1 MNNLNN
7 FKLNPCSAT
16 MKVCEPNDINCI
28 NNKCFET
35 LGAFENASSL
45 NQIRNLPQSSNC
57 NICVENAKAVIGKD
71 DCDLRL
77 TDAPIFN
84 QTPHYFPNI
93 LRYTQDPEKSK
104 DMCFTWCNDCKNCK
118 NECKDN
124 CRTDYNTVEKFKQK
138 DPIRNSVID
147 YSKTNPVSFYTALAL
162 GLIFFAI
169 ILYIFI
175 KGIRG

>member
-7 FKLNPCSAT
+7 FTLNPCSST

-45 NQIRNLPQSSNC
+45 NQFRNSPSANNC

-77 TDAPIFN
+77 TAAPIFN

-93 LRYTQDPEKSK
+93 LRETQDPEKSK
-104 DMCFTWCNDCKNCK
+104 DMCFKWCNDCKNK
-118 NECKDN
+118 NECIDN
-124 CRTDYNTVEKFKQK
+124 CRTDYNTVEKFKYVDK
-138 DPIRNSVID
+138 NKID
-147 YSKTNPVSFYTALAL
+147 SIKKYRKTNPISFYFASFL
-162 GLIFFAI
+162 GIIFAI
-169 ILYIFI
+169 LIIIIII
-175 KGIRG
+175 KGF